1 MAMETKTGKPA
12 WKGFG
17 PDPRDPSTVLY
28 VQPDDVVVPIRASD
42 PTTLGDPIKAS
53 DLAKEKS

>member
-1 MAMETKTGKPA
+1 MAMETKKPE

-28 VQPDDVVVPIRASD
+28 VQADDIVTPIRPVGPHAE
-42 PTTLGDPIKAS
+42 LGDPIKAS
-53 DLAKEKS
+53 DLWKEKK